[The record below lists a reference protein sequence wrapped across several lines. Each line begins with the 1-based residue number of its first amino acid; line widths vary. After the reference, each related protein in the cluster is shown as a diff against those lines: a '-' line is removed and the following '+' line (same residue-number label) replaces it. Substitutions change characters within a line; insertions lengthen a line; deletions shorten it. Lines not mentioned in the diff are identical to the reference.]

1 MRIISLK
8 KATIADIPALLE
20 LEKSVAGTKIYSPTL
35 TKNEWK
41 EELQKSEVY
50 LIEKNNVVAGSLL
63 YEKNDNENIYI
74 GGLVINPRFQGQ
86 GIAREAMVIVLEK
99 FKGVKRIDLV
109 THPDNIK
116 AINLYQSLGFI
127 IESRKKNYYGDGEP
141 RIVMA
146 RILKCDR

>member
-1 MRIISLK
+1 MQNIYLK
-8 KATIADIPALLE
+8 KATIADISILLE
-20 LEKSVAGTKIYSPTL
+20 IEKSVSGTKIYSPIL
-35 TKNEWK
+35 TKDEWK

-50 LIEKNNVVAGSLL
+50 LIEKNNVVVGSLL
-63 YEKNDNENIYI
+63 YEKKDNENIYI

-86 GIAREAMVIVLEK
+86 GIAREAMMIILEK
-99 FKGVKRIDLV
+99 FKDVKRIDLV

-127 IESRKKNYYGDGEP
+127 AESRKENYYGDGEP

-146 RILKCDR
+146 RITDSKM

>member
-50 LIEKNNVVAGSLL
+50 LIENNSIVAGSLL
-63 YEKNDNENIYI
+63 YEKKDNENFYI
-74 GGLVINPRFQGQ
+74 GGLVVNPRFQGQ
-86 GIAREAMVIVLEK
+86 GIAREAMMIVLGK
-99 FKGVKRIDLV
+99 FKNVKRIYLV
-109 THPDNIK
+109 THPDNTK
-116 AINLYQSLGFI
+116 AIALYKSLGFVA
-127 IESRKKNYYGDGEP
+127 ESRRENYYSDGEP
-141 RIVMA
+141 RLVMA
-146 RILKCDR
+146 RILKCNR

>member
-74 GGLVINPRFQGQ
+74 GGLVINPCFQGQ

-99 FKGVKRIDLV
+99 FKDVKRIDLV
-109 THPDNIK
+109 THPGNIK

-127 IESRKKNYYGDGEP
+127 AESRKKNYYGDGEP